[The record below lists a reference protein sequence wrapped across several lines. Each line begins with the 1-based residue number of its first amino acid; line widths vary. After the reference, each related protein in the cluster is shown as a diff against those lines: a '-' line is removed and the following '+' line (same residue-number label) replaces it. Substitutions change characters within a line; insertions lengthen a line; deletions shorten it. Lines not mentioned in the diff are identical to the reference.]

1 MSNKEYK
8 VIKENWDQFVN
19 EEGEEQINEIQLPG
33 MNFVLENLNHLADFF
48 DYLAKV
54 TNQPKIKEAADAC
67 RVVDAG
73 LKNLEKNNPVV
84 YKMLQAGDIVGAL
97 KGRAANKAIT
107 AIRNAFG
114 VGSEEPK
121 QIPQEES

>member
-1 MSNKEYK
+1 MNNKEYK
-8 VIKENWDQFVN
+8 VIKENWDQFIS
-19 EEGEEQINEIQLPG
+19 EEEQINEVQLPG

-48 DYLAKV
+48 DFLAKA
-54 TNQPKIKEAADAC
+54 TKQPQIKAAADAC